1 MENILLLVLSKLDS
15 KYFSYGPVPTY
26 FTLKKANNLVLP
38 EIKKLPLLTS
48 VHVAFISKY
57 RWGNIKSQKVPAPY
71 LSNLLKLESRKTCLR
86 NSWPLNCL
94 MEHGSFANGF
104 HLAFSVSKN

>member
-48 VHVAFISKY
+48 VH
-57 RWGNIKSQKVPAPY
+57 
-71 LSNLLKLESRKTCLR
+71 T
-86 NSWPLNCL
+86 LN
-94 MEHGSFANGF
+94 H
-104 HLAFSVSKN
+104 